1 MDKSIG
7 RRIKVDFIIL
17 YGFLYDFVSTSSK
30 LNFGNKRNL
39 YYYNMIPRTG
49 KIKSFKNFRMEKG
62 GYHLDLNLRV
72 GKIKRFKN
80 FRNEK
85 GGYYL
90 NLNLRAGK
98 IKRRKSFRN
107 KKGGYYLNL
116 DLRLGNNITTYL
128 RVLGAKRTVLSK
140 IQIQLK
146 WAR

>member
-1 MDKSIG
+1 MKLTTKTTEILLTTRTRIMDKSIG

-39 YYYNMIPRTG
+39 YYYNMTPRTG

-85 GGYYL
+85 GGYIIKL
-90 NLNLRAGK
+90 N
-98 IKRRKSFRN
+98 
-107 KKGGYYLNL
+107 
-116 DLRLGNNITTYL
+116 LRLGNFITVCL
-128 RVLGAKRTVLSK
+128 QISGAKKLVLIK
-140 IQIQLK
+140 NRILMK

>member
-1 MDKSIG
+1 MKLTTKTTEILLTTRTRIMDKSIG

-85 GGYYL
+85 GGYII
-90 NLNLRAGK
+90 NLNLR
-98 IKRRKSFRN
+98 I
-107 KKGGYYLNL
+107 
-116 DLRLGNNITTYL
+116 GNFTTVCL
-128 RVLGAKRTVLSK
+128 QISGAKKLVLIK
-140 IQIQLK
+140 NRILLK

>member
-72 GKIKRFKN
+72 GKIKSFKN

-85 GGYYL
+85 GGYII
-90 NLNLRAGK
+90 NLNLR
-98 IKRRKSFRN
+98 I
-107 KKGGYYLNL
+107 
-116 DLRLGNNITTYL
+116 GNFITVCL
-128 RVLGAKRTVLSK
+128 QISGAKKLVLIK
-140 IQIQLK
+140 NRILLK
-146 WAR
+146 WVR